1 MTGVENTIPDAVII
15 IFLDGFRLSGSICTI
30 AIQNSV
36 NLLSLLLFMH
46 PLLMSHER
54 RHNSGRFSYGLGGG
68 FLGCFCLLLELLLV
82 VHVVF
87 QCLD

>member
-15 IFLDGFRLSGSICTI
+15 IFLDGFRLSGSICH
-30 AIQNSV
+30 SV

-46 PLLMSHER
+46 SLLMSHRKR
-54 RHNSGRFSYGLGGG
+54 RHNRGSFSFGLGGG
-68 FLGCFCLLLELLLV
+68 FLGRFGFLLELLLV

-87 QCLD
+87 QCLY